1 MKTKNE
7 LAIYQTESGGLELSV
22 DNGKNTIW
30 ANLNQISKLFDKD
43 KSVISRHIKNVF
55 ESKELKERETVAFF
69 ATVQKEGNKYVERNI
84 AYYNLDLILSVGYR
98 VNSKQATKFRQWATK
113 ILKSYMTDGYAINN
127 NRIKKNYD
135 NFLKAIEDIKLLVA
149 DNSSLKNNDIIEL
162 IKTFANTWLSLDKYD
177 KDVLPTTGN
186 IEKDTKI
193 TAKNFEKDLE
203 IFKNELIKKN
213 EATKLFA
220 TERVNGNL
228 ENIFCNVFQSFGGV
242 DVYKTLE
249 EKASNLLYFMIKN
262 HPFIDGNKRS
272 GAYSFIWF
280 LKKNNILNINKINP
294 QTLTILTILIA
305 ESNPKD
311 KEKMIGLILQILE

>member
-55 ESKELKERETVAFF
+55 ESKELNERETVAFF
-69 ATVQKEGNKYVERNI
+69 ATVQKEGSKYVERNI

-113 ILKSYMTDGYAINN
+113 ILKLYMTDGYAINN

-213 EATKLFA
+213 EATEFFA

-228 ENIFCNVFQSFGGV
+228 ESIFCNVFQSFGGV

-262 HPFIDGNKRS
+262 HPFVDGNKRS

-280 LKKNNILNINKINP
+280 LKNNNILNINKINP

-311 KEKMIGLILQILE
+311 KEKMIGLILQILK

>member
-7 LAIYQTESGGLELSV
+7 LAIYQTESGGLELSI
-22 DNGKNTIW
+22 DNKKDTIW

-55 ESKELKERETVAFF
+55 ESKELNERETVAFF
-69 ATVQKEGNKYVERNI
+69 ATVQKEGSKYVERNI

-113 ILKSYMTDGYAINN
+113 ILKSYMVDGYAINN
-127 NRIKKNYD
+127 NRIKENYD
-135 NFLKAIEDIKLLVA
+135 NFLKAIEDIKLLVTN
-149 DNSSLKNNDIIEL
+149 NSSLKNNDIIEL

-193 TAKNFEKDLE
+193 TAKNFAKDLE

-213 EATKLFA
+213 EATEFFA

-228 ENIFCNVFQSFGGV
+228 ENIFSV
-242 DVYKTLE
+242 
-249 EKASNLLYFMIKN
+249 
-262 HPFIDGNKRS
+262 
-272 GAYSFIWF
+272 
-280 LKKNNILNINKINP
+280 
-294 QTLTILTILIA
+294 
-305 ESNPKD
+305 
-311 KEKMIGLILQILE
+311 

>member
-7 LAIYQTESGGLELSV
+7 LAIYQTESGGLELSI
-22 DNGKNTIW
+22 DNKKDTIW

-43 KSVISRHIKNVF
+43 KSVISRHIKNIF
-55 ESKELKERETVAFF
+55 ETKELQEGSVVAFF
-69 ATVQKEGNKYVERNI
+69 ATTASDGKTYNVQ
-84 AYYNLDLILSVGYR
+84 YYNLDLILSVGYR

-149 DNSSLKNNDIIEL
+149 DNSSLKNDDIIEL

-213 EATKLFA
+213 EATELFA
-220 TERVNGNL
+220 TERKNGNL
-228 ENIFCNVFQSFGGV
+228 ESIFCNIFQSFGGV

-262 HPFIDGNKRS
+262 HPFVDGNKRS